1 LHSALEEL
9 ALNPT
14 SCRGFLGNL
23 SGKGILY
30 YCPMTSTTMTTITTE
45 IIIYSEDGDGKY
57 PASIILRM
65 DDSKPDCPV
74 TFWAD
79 GKPVFS
85 LGYQEISKFC
95 KILTSMQSD
104 K

>member
-1 LHSALEEL
+1 
-9 ALNPT
+9 
-14 SCRGFLGNL
+14 
-23 SGKGILY
+23 
-30 YCPMTSTTMTTITTE
+30 MTSTKMTTITTE

-65 DDSKPDCPV
+65 DDSNRDCPV
-74 TFWAD
+74 TFWSD

-95 KILTSMQSD
+95 ETLTSMQSD